1 MIFRSFFGELPFLRM
16 APDDGDMGG
25 SGGGGGG
32 NADGAGAAG
41 DGAAGAGD
49 QGGSGD
55 GANGASVDKSG
66 AGNGASVDKSAG
78 DAGAVDKLKPEPK
91 LGADGKP
98 ITDAKPDAA
107 VDKGIWDEKWRE
119 AYAGDDTKKLAQLKR
134 YESPKAALDALF
146 AAQEKIRT
154 GQAKDPLPKDAKPE
168 EVAAWRKANGIPEKP
183 EGYLE
188 KLPEGVV
195 LGDDDKEGF
204 SAFVKDMHELNA
216 PPELV
221 HKAVAAYQKR
231 MEEHTLAVQAQD
243 NEQKN
248 ATIAALTQ
256 EFGPEY
262 AANIQ
267 SMRNFIAAS
276 FPKEVTDQFLSA
288 RLGDGTALFN
298 HPDMIRSLVRISRE
312 LNPTGTPTPGTG
324 FDKADEVEA
333 QIKKYESRMGKKEW
347 FDDEKS
353 QAHYRELIDARERY
367 KTKQK

>member
-1 MIFRSFFGELPFLRM
+1 MFLRSFFGTLPFLM
-16 APDDGDMGG
+16 KPDDGDMGG
-25 SGGGGGG
+25 SGGGGG
-32 NADGAGAAG
+32 
-41 DGAAGAGD
+41 AGD
-49 QGGSGD
+49 QGG
-55 GANGASVDKSG
+55 G
-66 AGNGASVDKSAG
+66 AGNGDASGGDARGQGAGGGNVADGGDKSGNNPDANKNDGAG
-78 DAGAVDKLKPEPK
+78 DAAPK

-98 ITDAKPDAA
+98 LPADNKGGKADGAQ
-107 VDKGIWDEKWRE
+107 DKGIWDEKWRE
-119 AYAGDDTKKLAQLKR
+119 SYAGDDPKKLAQLKR

-154 GQAKDPLPKDAKPE
+154 GQAKEPLSKDAKPE
-168 EVAAWRKANGIPEKP
+168 EVAAWRKANGIPDTP

-188 KLPEGVV
+188 KLPEGIV

-204 SAFVKDMHELNA
+204 SGFVKDMHESNA

-256 EFGPEY
+256 EYGPEY

-267 SMRNFIAAS
+267 SMKNFITAS
-276 FPKEVTDQFLSA
+276 FPKEVGEQFLSA

-324 FDKADEVEA
+324 FDKADEVET
-333 QIKKYESRMGKKEW
+333 QIAAYEKRMKTDRKGW
-347 FDDEKS
+347 FEDTKANE
-353 QAHYRELIDARERY
+353 HYRELLNARERY
-367 KTKQK
+367 KTQK